1 MNKSIQPVISVI
13 VPTRDRQELFNK
25 AVQSVFHQ
33 TYSNIELIVVDDHST
48 VPPVIEEAPEHV
60 EVKYHRNDKASG
72 GAISRN
78 TGVRLSQGEFICF
91 LDDDDYYHENKLQT
105 LFEQLCADSSL
116 SAIFGRIVKL
126 SEPDRT
132 MDKKYLDEQ
141 GIIKTPEAIRYLHT
155 NSSLIRRHVFEE
167 IRFDETLQKF
177 QDTQLHIELICN
189 KKCKYVYEDVAYWND
204 KHGLAQIT
212 DMKTQESHLR
222 SLINFKTM
230 IKNLAK
236 RDRISSR
243 YYLILYIKY
252 LVMLRSYKRQFGNV
266 AGLTL
271 SNLDLV
277 CYHIV
282 RFASFLMGKRA

>member
-48 VPPVIEEAPEHV
+48 APPVIEDAPEHV
-60 EVKYHRNDKASG
+60 EVKCHRNNKASG

-116 SAIFGRIVKL
+116 SAVFGRIVKL

>member
-116 SAIFGRIVKL
+116 SAVFGRIVKL

>member
-13 VPTRDRQELFNK
+13 VPTRDRQALFNK

-48 VPPVIEEAPEHV
+48 VPPVIEDAPEHV
-60 EVKYHRNDKASG
+60 EVKYHRNNKASG

-116 SAIFGRIVKL
+116 SAVFGRIVKL

-167 IRFDETLQKF
+167 IRFDETLHKF

-222 SLINFKTM
+222 SLVNFKKM

-236 RDRISSR
+236 RRRVSR
-243 YYLILYIKY
+243 RYHLVFYIKY
-252 LVMLRSYKRQFGNV
+252 LVMLRDYKRQFGN
-266 AGLTL
+266 LTGIAV
-271 SNLDLV
+271 SNLDFIF
-277 CYHIV
+277 YQAV
-282 RFASFLMGKRA
+282 RLASFLLGKRL

>member
-1 MNKSIQPVISVI
+1 MIKSNQPVISVVI
-13 VPTRDRQELFNK
+13 PTRDRGELFTK
-25 AVQSVFHQ
+25 AAKSVFAQ
-33 TYSNIELIVVDDHST
+33 TYTNIELVVVDDNST
-48 VPPVIEEAPEHV
+48 VPPVIDDAPKHI
-60 EVKYHRNDKASG
+60 EVKYHRNDKVVG

-78 TGVRLSQGEFICF
+78 TGVALSKGEFICF
-91 LDDDDYYHENKLQT
+91 LDDDDYYNATKLQT
-105 LFEQLCADSSL
+105 LFEQLRADSSL
-116 SAIFGRIVKL
+116 SVVFGRIVKL
-126 SEPDRT
+126 SEPKRR
-132 MDKKYLDEQ
+132 MEKKYLDEH
-141 GIIKTPEAIRYLHT
+141 GIIKTPEAIKYLHT
-155 NSSLIRRHVFEE
+155 NSSLIRREVFED

-189 KKCKYVYEDVAYWND
+189 EKCKYVDEDVAYWND

-222 SLINFKTM
+222 SLVNFKTM

-243 YYLILYIKY
+243 YYLVLYIKY
-252 LVMLRSYKRQFGNV
+252 LVMLRNYKRQFGNV